1 MVKKPK
7 MTPVSKGHKPKG
19 ARGMAAVKR
28 LGRTK
33 TTGNFNKIAESA
45 GKEYGSAAAGKRVA
59 GAIYAR
65 QAQAHARAA
74 MKSRS

>member
-1 MVKKPK
+1 MATKPK
-7 MTPVSKGHKPKG
+7 MTPVSKGRKPKG

-33 TTGNFNKIAESA
+33 TTGNFNKIAASVA
-45 GKEYGSAAAGKRVA
+45 KEYGSAEAGKRVA

-65 QAQAHARAA
+65 KVAAHAAAA
-74 MKSRS
+74 MKR

>member
-1 MVKKPK
+1 

-33 TTGNFNKIAESA
+33 TTGNFNKIAQSA
-45 GKEYGSAAAGKRVA
+45 AKEYGSKVAGARVA

-65 QAQAHARAA
+65 KTAAHAAAA
-74 MKSRS
+74 MKSRK